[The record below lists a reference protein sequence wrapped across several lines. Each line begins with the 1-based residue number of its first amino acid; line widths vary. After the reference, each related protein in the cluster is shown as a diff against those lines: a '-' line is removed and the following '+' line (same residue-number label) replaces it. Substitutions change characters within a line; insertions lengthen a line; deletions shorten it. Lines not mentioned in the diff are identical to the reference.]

1 MQWGTN
7 MTEIIDKP
15 LSLRAKKTQLLQN
28 IFTEM
33 QESGISAIPTHLDHT
48 HLTVQDSQYRDRP
61 IHISMDNL
69 DLVKVV
75 IIYHH
80 YHYDKTLEDRR
91 NAIKTARDIF
101 DFYHDM
107 QTGNYEKVSPELHGR
122 VLPKLSLY
130 YQNSPTNN
138 SVVVTATMRY
148 NFSEFLFNTH
158 SILTD
163 LTSRLDTFTN
173 LIAEDNKGTG
183 RYKRWE
189 LEVAIDR
196 NWWRH

>member
-7 MTEIIDKP
+7 MTEILDKP

-28 IFTEM
+28 IFSEM
-33 QESGISAIPTHLDHT
+33 QKSGISAIPTHLDHT

-75 IIYHH
+75 IVYHQ
-80 YHYDKTLEDRR
+80 YQYDKTLDDRR

-107 QTGNYEKVSPELHGR
+107 QTGNYANVSESLHGK

-130 YQNSPTNN
+130 YQNSPSIN
-138 SVVVTATMRY
+138 SVIVTATMRY
-148 NFSEFLFNTH
+148 NYREFFFNTH
-158 SILTD
+158 SILAE
-163 LTSRLDTFTN
+163 LTSRLDTFTS
-173 LIAEDNKGTG
+173 LIAEDNQGSGKH
-183 RYKRWE
+183 KRWE
-189 LEVAIDR
+189 KEAAINK
-196 NWWRH
+196 NWWAH

>member
-1 MQWGTN
+1 MAT
-7 MTEIIDKP
+7 TIEKP
-15 LSLRAKKTQLLQN
+15 ESLRAKKTKLLQE
-28 IFTEM
+28 IFSEM
-33 QESGISAIPTHLDHT
+33 QKSGIVAIPTHLDNT
-48 HLTVQDSQYRDRP
+48 HLTVQDGQYRNRL

-75 IIYHH
+75 IVYHH
-80 YHYDKTLEDRR
+80 YQYDKTLEDRR

-138 SVVVTATMRY
+138 SVMVTATMRY
-148 NFSEFLFNTH
+148 SFSEFLFNTH
-158 SILTD
+158 SILTE
-163 LTSRLDTFTN
+163 LTSRLDVFTN
-173 LIAEDNKGTG
+173 LIAEDNQGTG
-183 RYKRWE
+183 RHKRWE